1 MDRVMQ
7 MELDTLAL
15 DRLDVFKTH
24 LASFSGGVDIPF
36 IDGDTLA
43 EWHEW
48 VTSFVSREFYV
59 GAAEIYGLENYTR

>member
-15 DRLDVFKTH
+15 ERLDVLKTH

-36 IDGDTLA
+36 IDGDTLCRVA
-43 EWHEW
+43 RVGDELHFTG
-48 VTSFVSREFYV
+48 VLV
-59 GAAEIYGLENYTR
+59 GATAIHGNEDHTW